1 MQAVEDEQ
9 HFLLDCPL
17 HTQIRQQHDFL
28 FGLDHGSI
36 RLFLERMRNAA
47 QMSCVAQYIHLCF
60 QARMS
65 DESHLAPH
73 PGL

>member
-1 MQAVEDEQ
+1 MIGWVV
-9 HFLLDCPL
+9 
-17 HTQIRQQHDFL
+17 
-28 FGLDHGSI
+28 FGLDRASI
-36 RLFLERMRNAA
+36 RLFLERNAA

>member
-9 HFLLDCPL
+9 HFLFDCPL
-17 HTQIRQQHDFL
+17 YKTIREQYAFL
-28 FGLDHGSI
+28 FGQDQGSI
-36 RLFLERMRNAA
+36 RLFLERNAD
-47 QMSCVAQYIHLCF
+47 QMSSFAQYIHLCF

-65 DESHLAPH
+65 DESHLAPQ

>member
-9 HFLLDCPL
+9 HTLFDCPL
-17 HTQIRQQHDFL
+17 YKQIREQHDFL

-36 RLFLERMRNAA
+36 RLFLERNAA
-47 QMSCVAQYIHLCF
+47 QMSSAGQYIHLCF

-65 DESHLAPH
+65 EDTHLAPH